1 MKIIIQKDLQMCV
14 SYKNLF
20 INEIITVFKVRNQRK
35 MITERISI
43 IHINSDK
50 KINSSIIGELA
61 PSNSNRPWFIII
73 IY

>member
-1 MKIIIQKDLQMCV
+1 MCV

-20 INEIITVFKVRNQRK
+20 INEINRIFKIKNQRK
-35 MITERISI
+35 MITEKISI

-50 KINSSIIGELA
+50 KINSSIIGELI
-61 PSNSNRPWFIII
+61 PSNSNRPRFIII